1 MLCVVVVSLV
11 FFSFRD
17 DSNPIFESPIRLE
30 AGLTDLALM
39 FSVYH
44 VNAGAEISPDDQIG
58 AATTTMNQLIQATEA
73 KPIKLQLLKDDVDL
87 EGAEIT
93 AFVKKI

>member
-1 MLCVVVVSLV
+1 
-11 FFSFRD
+11 
-17 DSNPIFESPIRLE
+17 
-30 AGLTDLALM
+30 M